1 MRLALAGC
9 GVDEAICI
17 VHATARGAKNAMVF
31 DGFRRS
37 FDELLARA
45 TRPEERRVIAS
56 RMKDTLVQA
65 RLGLDDLRD
74 GLGKARQ
81 RLATEE
87 RELETV
93 KRRKQLAEGIGDRE
107 TIEVAAKYEQ
117 MHTERSEV
125 LRRKVAAQEAELA
138 LAERE
143 VAEMSAELKAV
154 LAGGPSQSD
163 RGVGTGPLGIDD
175 PDLGESGSASSI
187 RSEIDAL
194 GRDRDRADREADA
207 ARRLDEL
214 KRKMGK

>member
-1 MRLALAGC
+1 
-9 GVDEAICI
+9 
-17 VHATARGAKNAMVF
+17 MVF

-45 TRPEERRVIAS
+45 TRPEERRAVAA

-65 RLGLDDLRD
+65 RLGLDDLRE
-74 GLGKARQ
+74 GLAKARQ
-81 RLATEE
+81 RLSHEE

-93 KRRKQLAEGIGDRE
+93 RRRKQLAEGIGDRE
-107 TIEVAAKYEQ
+107 TTELAGKYEQ
-117 MHTERSEV
+117 MHAERAEV
-125 LRRKVAAQEAELA
+125 LRRKVSAQEAEVT

-143 VAEMSAELKAV
+143 VGEMSAELKAV
-154 LAGGPSQSD
+154 LAGGGAASPVAGAPPTD
-163 RGVGTGPLGIDD
+163 AELGLDD
-175 PDLGESGSASSI
+175 AAAASSI

-194 GRDRDRADREADA
+194 GRDRQRADREADA

>member
-1 MRLALAGC
+1 
-9 GVDEAICI
+9 
-17 VHATARGAKNAMVF
+17 MVF

-45 TRPEERRVIAS
+45 TRPEERRVVAS

-107 TIEVAAKYEQ
+107 TIDIANKYEQ

-125 LRRKVAAQEAELA
+125 LRRKVAAQEAELT

-163 RGVGTGPLGIDD
+163 RSVGTGPLGVDD

-194 GRDRDRADREADA
+194 GRERDRADREAEA

>member
-1 MRLALAGC
+1 MAF
-9 GVDEAICI
+9 E
-17 VHATARGAKNAMVF
+17 
-31 DGFRRS
+31 GFRRS
-37 FDELLARA
+37 FDELLSRA
-45 TRPEERRVIAS
+45 TRPEERRAIAA

-74 GLGKARQ
+74 GLAKARQ
-81 RLATEE
+81 RLSNEE

-93 KRRKQLAEGIGDRE
+93 RRRKQLAEGINDRE
-107 TIEVAAKYEQ
+107 TIDLAAKYEQ

-125 LRRKVAAQEAELA
+125 LRRKVAAQEAEVA

-143 VAEMSAELKAV
+143 VSEMSAELKAV
-154 LAGGPSQSD
+154 LAGAPTPNHVGGQVSD
-163 RGVGTGPLGIDD
+163 AELGLNDEA
-175 PDLGESGSASSI
+175 GASSI

-194 GRDRDRADREADA
+194 GRQRERADREADA

>member
-1 MRLALAGC
+1 
-9 GVDEAICI
+9 
-17 VHATARGAKNAMVF
+17 MVF

-45 TRPEERRVIAS
+45 TRPEERRAVAA

-74 GLGKARQ
+74 GLAKARQ
-81 RLATEE
+81 RLSHEE

-93 KRRKQLAEGIGDRE
+93 RRRKQLAEGIGDRE
-107 TIEVAAKYEQ
+107 TTELAVKYEQ
-117 MHTERSEV
+117 MHAERAEV
-125 LRRKVAAQEAELA
+125 LRRKVAAQEAEMT

-154 LAGGPSQSD
+154 LAGGPA
-163 RGVGTGPLGIDD
+163 GAGHVGGAPLTDA
-175 PDLGESGSASSI
+175 DLGLEDATAASSI

-194 GRDRDRADREADA
+194 GRERDRADREADA